1 VDYKSNKIILSRIKI
16 KKGDTMAPTEDFQ
29 INFENLLKLGYAVVD
44 IRYKDY
50 DVLPD
55 SQKLI
60 IGRVENDRDEFYPM
74 MLKMYTGADF
84 KPNEVYEAWTNILKH
99 KINMSSMLN
108 RDIAIKVA
116 ALDYFETIYLKK

>member
-1 VDYKSNKIILSRIKI
+1 
-16 KKGDTMAPTEDFQ
+16 MANTDDFQ
-29 INFENLLKLGYAVVD
+29 VNYENLLKLGYAVVD

-60 IGRVENDRDEFYPM
+60 IARVESDRDEFYQM
-74 MLKMYTGADF
+74 MLKQYTALEF
-84 KPNEVYEAWTNILKH
+84 KPNEVYEIWTNILKH
-99 KINMSSMLN
+99 KINMSSQLN

-116 ALDYFETIYLKK
+116 ALDYIETVYFKK

>member
-1 VDYKSNKIILSRIKI
+1 MLH
-16 KKGDTMAPTEDFQ
+16 TEDFQ

-50 DVLPD
+50 DVLAD

-60 IGRVENDRDEFYPM
+60 IAKVENERDEFYQM
-74 MLKMYTGADF
+74 MLKQYTGSEL
-84 KPNEVYEAWTNILKH
+84 KPNEVYEIWTNILRH

-116 ALDYFETIYLKK
+116 ALDYFETVYLKK

>member
-1 VDYKSNKIILSRIKI
+1 MLH
-16 KKGDTMAPTEDFQ
+16 TEDFQ
-29 INFENLLKLGYAVVD
+29 INYENLLKLGYAVVD

-50 DVLPD
+50 DVLSD

-60 IGRVENDRDEFYPM
+60 IAKVENERDEFYQM
-74 MLKMYTGADF
+74 MLKQYTGAEF
-84 KPNEVYEAWTNILKH
+84 KPNEVYEIWTNILRH

-116 ALDYFETIYLKK
+116 ALDYFETVYLKK

>member
-1 VDYKSNKIILSRIKI
+1 MLQ
-16 KKGDTMAPTEDFQ
+16 TEDFQ
-29 INFENLLKLGYAVVD
+29 INYENLLKLGYAVVD

-50 DVLPD
+50 DVLAD

-60 IGRVENDRDEFYPM
+60 IAKVETERDEFYQM
-74 MLKMYTGADF
+74 MLKQYTGSEL
-84 KPNEVYEAWTNILKH
+84 KPNEVYEIWTNILRH

-116 ALDYFETIYLKK
+116 ALDYFETVYLKK

>member
-1 VDYKSNKIILSRIKI
+1 
-16 KKGDTMAPTEDFQ
+16 MAPIEDFQ

-50 DVLPD
+50 DVLQE

-60 IGRVENDRDEFYPM
+60 IAKVENDRDEFYVM
-74 MLKMYTGADF
+74 MLKQYTGSEF
-84 KPNEVYEAWTNILKH
+84 KPNEIYEIWINILQH
-99 KINMSSMLN
+99 KISMSRMLN

-116 ALDYFETIYLKK
+116 ALDYFETVYLRK

>member
-1 VDYKSNKIILSRIKI
+1 MLQTD
-16 KKGDTMAPTEDFQ
+16 DFQ
-29 INFENLLKLGYAVVD
+29 INYENLLKLGYVVVD

-60 IGRVENDRDEFYPM
+60 IAKVDNDRDEFYTT
-74 MLKMYTGADF
+74 MLKQYTGSEF
-84 KPNEVYEAWTNILKH
+84 KPNEVYDVWSNILKH

>member
-1 VDYKSNKIILSRIKI
+1 MVQI
-16 KKGDTMAPTEDFQ
+16 EDVQ
-29 INFENLLKLGYAVVD
+29 INYENLLKLGYAVVD

-50 DVLPD
+50 DVLAD

-60 IGRVENDRDEFYPM
+60 IAKVENDRDEFYTA
-74 MLKMYTGADF
+74 MLKQYTGNEF
-84 KPNEVYEAWTNILKH
+84 KPSEAYEIWTNILRH

-116 ALDYFETIYLKK
+116 ALDYFETVYLQK

>member
-1 VDYKSNKIILSRIKI
+1 MLQ
-16 KKGDTMAPTEDFQ
+16 TEDLL
-29 INFENLLKLGYAVVD
+29 INYENLLKLGYVVVD

-50 DVLPD
+50 DVLPE

-60 IGRVENDRDEFYPM
+60 IAKVDNDRDEFYTA
-74 MLKMYTGADF
+74 MLKQYTGSEF
-84 KPNEVYEAWTNILKH
+84 KPNEVYDVWSNILKH